1 MNHSQDFAEELRT
14 KHEKL
19 ERIVNE
25 QKTQLDQQLRKED
38 SIIAQYQKMLDSL
51 RQDMREIE
59 RQSQLSETRYLQ
71 SKQELLAKATEYEL
85 RIDLAE

>member
-14 KHEKL
+14 KNEKL

>member
-14 KHEKL
+14 KNEKL
-19 ERIVNE
+19 EIIVNE